1 MAKRLHHRLVLRNT
15 LCDGAHTGTP
25 IAATIVPDDSTP
37 GAAMR
42 VGKLT
47 LAARCIALCAGF
59 AAGISATHGAGT
71 FDGDWNVTLT
81 CPKGAT
87 GTSGYRYQF
96 PAEIQQNILHGEHGE
111 RDAGGWLMLDGKL
124 EPDGSATLVAQ
135 GLSDASPHANT
146 RSTYSYEV
154 SAQFDAS
161 SGSGSRTTA
170 RKCDF
175 VFVKE

>member
-1 MAKRLHHRLVLRNT
+1 MLPRDT

-25 IAATIVPDDSTP
+25 IAMTIVPDDLTP

-47 LAARCIALCAGF
+47 LAVRCIAVCAGLAGTP
-59 AAGISATHGAGT
+59 AAHAAGT
-71 FDGDWNVTLT
+71 FDGDWNATLT
-81 CPKGAT
+81 CPKGAGDT
-87 GTSGYRYQF
+87 PGYRYQF
-96 PAEIQQNILHGEHGE
+96 PVEIQQNILHGEHGE
-111 RDAGGWLMLDGKL
+111 RDASGWLTLDGKL

-135 GLSDASPHANT
+135 GLTATSPHAGT
-146 RSTYSYEV
+146 RAPYSYEV
-154 SAQFDAS
+154 SAQFDAT

>member
-1 MAKRLHHRLVLRNT
+1 
-15 LCDGAHTGTP
+15 
-25 IAATIVPDDSTP
+25 
-37 GAAMR
+37 MR

-47 LAARCIALCAGF
+47 LTVRCIAVCAGLAGTP
-59 AAGISATHGAGT
+59 AAHAAGT

-81 CPKGAT
+81 CPKAID

-96 PAEIQQNILHGEHGE
+96 PAEIQQNVLHGEHGE
-111 RDAGGWLMLDGKL
+111 RDAGGWLTLDGKL

-135 GLSDASPHANT
+135 GLAAPSPYATGHANT
-146 RSTYSYEV
+146 KAPYSYEV
-154 SAQFDAS
+154 SAQFDAT